1 MNINVAQVN
10 LSSEIE
16 PVSFCWRNNPEG
28 NEKYAQ
34 PTCRGACV
42 FAPRSLAR
50 SCFELSFR
58 VVGYPGLFQSGS
70 TS

>member
-10 LSSEIE
+10 LSREIE
-16 PVSFCWRNNPEG
+16 PVSFCWRNSPEG
-28 NEKYAQ
+28 DEKYAQ

-42 FAPRSLAR
+42 LAPRSLAW
-50 SCFELSFR
+50 SCFELSFH
-58 VVGYPGLFQSGS
+58 VVGYPGPFQSGG